1 MMPPLLGEKKV
12 KKELFRCL
20 KEAFQCFS
28 KLVEVL
34 SWSSEMWKEMKN
46 WKIETKMKMNR
57 LGRTGRRL
65 HRKCSWRKTKTQ
77 NSFFVDIFGPLVTP
91 YFLAPVKKC
100 KEIVCVN
107 VVCPERCE
115 KWSAV
120 AAFALTRVAGTKT
133 HLCIATDRDAMSRF
147 TKVNKTITVGF
158 PGFPTLSYLYFGRR
172 PSCGG
177 LKYVGQ
183 VNF

>member
-1 MMPPLLGEKKV
+1 M
-12 KKELFRCL
+12 
-20 KEAFQCFS
+20 
-28 KLVEVL
+28 
-34 SWSSEMWKEMKN
+34 
-46 WKIETKMKMNR
+46 
-57 LGRTGRRL
+57 
-65 HRKCSWRKTKTQ
+65 
-77 NSFFVDIFGPLVTP
+77 TP

-158 PGFPTLSYLYFGRR
+158 PGFRTLNNPLYWEKTQLR
-172 PSCGG
+172 G
-177 LKYVGQ
+177 LKYVAQ

>member
-1 MMPPLLGEKKV
+1 MKRNEKLKNRNKNETESSWANGAPTSSKV
-12 KKELFRCL
+12 FLKKN
-20 KEAFQCFS
+20 KNS
-28 KLVEVL
+28 K
-34 SWSSEMWKEMKN
+34 
-46 WKIETKMKMNR
+46 II
-57 LGRTGRRL
+57 
-65 HRKCSWRKTKTQ
+65 
-77 NSFFVDIFGPLVTP
+77 FVDIFGPLVTP

-177 LKYVGQ
+177 LKYVAQ